1 MKNIMKINFVPIYVF
16 SVLLTVF
23 GCAPH
28 NSLDTVIVKGTVKVD
43 GQPMSGIDV
52 IFNPV
57 SGDGI
62 PAGGVT
68 GIDGSYTLTSG
79 ANSVGSGALEGDF
92 IPTFSKTET
101 EQREPTAS
109 PEEEQKKYG
118 NKPPR
123 IFHLIPEKYSNTKT
137 CGISPVKVEKGK
149 TNIFD
154 FDLSTK

>member
-1 MKNIMKINFVPIYVF
+1 MKNNFLQIYVF
-16 SVLLTVF
+16 LAFVVCF
-23 GCAPH
+23 GCAPG
-28 NSLDTVIVKGTVKVD
+28 NPLDTVIVKGTVKVN
-43 GQPMSGIDV
+43 GQPTAGINV

-62 PAGGVT
+62 SAGGVT

-109 PEEEQKKYG
+109 PEEEMKKYG
-118 NKPPR
+118 GKPPKT
-123 IFHLIPEKYSNTKT
+123 IYLIPERYSDIKT
-137 CGISPVKVEKGK
+137 CGVSSVKVEKGK
-149 TNIFD
+149 PNIFD
-154 FDLSTK
+154 FDLSSE